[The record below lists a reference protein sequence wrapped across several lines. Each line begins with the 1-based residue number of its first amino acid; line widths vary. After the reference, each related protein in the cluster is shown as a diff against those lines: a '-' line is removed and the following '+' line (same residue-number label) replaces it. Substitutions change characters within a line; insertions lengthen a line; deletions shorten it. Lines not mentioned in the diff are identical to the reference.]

1 MFKGATL
8 LNIDGKNR
16 LAIPTKYREE
26 LLTGSLVSSFKNS
39 EHLEWG
45 GNFEHFC
52 PALEFNQVNI
62 HFARSFISNYLNEL
76 IYNKYLIYFN

>member
-26 LLTGSLVSSFKNS
+26 LLIGALVLTAHPHGCLLLYPVA
-39 EHLEWG
+39 EIEVL
-45 GNFEHFC
+45 
-52 PALEFNQVNI
+52 
-62 HFARSFISNYLNEL
+62 AR
-76 IYNKYLIYFN
+76 K